1 MFKIKFGLMPG
12 HWGLKGKTR
21 DIAQA
26 EYELTGAALE
36 KRLLD
41 IKKDELT
48 DEAYN
53 RKLWDIELKYKEID
67 ENTYHARLID
77 LIKDDKQRAI
87 AKLELDFRNGVMTRL
102 EYEKATATV
111 NGEPWVTVLNMDFNK
126 KTSLEG
132 SFELDWN
139 DLFVDKLR
147 SEGYSATSPDLIV
160 NQWFMEVCRNIA
172 LEEFD
177 GTGNFTADSEANLE
191 SFKRWNSEA
200 VPAGKKAYG

>member
-1 MFKIKFGLMPG
+1 MFKIKYGLLPG

-48 DEAYN
+48 EEEYN

-67 ENTYHARLID
+67 ENTYHTKLIG
-77 LIKDDKQRAI
+77 LIKDDKQRTI
-87 AKLELDFRNGVMTRL
+87 ATLELDFRNGGMTRL

-191 SFKRWNSEA
+191 SFKRWNSES